1 MNQPPDQINKPVCH
15 CCCFLQ
21 LGRELPWVPPR
32 TWNSEAHGPGTF
44 VPSSPL
50 PRSHLS
56 SFPRPRAW
64 VEPAAKAPKLLSP
77 PSGLS
82 LKWRPREGPVP
93 GPDEDATDHP
103 GGGIPARYGEEE
115 WLEKEG
121 CQRIT
126 QKSCNLTMETSN
138 LTELYYARV
147 TATDGAGRSATKMTN
162 RFSSLQHTS
171 IKPPDVTCIPKVR
184 SIQMIVHPTY
194 TPIRAQNGHQLTL
207 ENIFQDLLYHL
218 KLRINH
224 TYQMH
229 LEGKQ
234 REFEFVGL
242 TPDTEFL
249 GTIMICIPNLFKEST
264 PYMCRVKTLPDRTWT
279 YSFSGA
285 FLFSLG
291 FLVAGLCYLSYRY
304 ITKPPPP
311 PSSLNVQHI
320 LPFQPLRFIQEHTL
334 IPVFDLSGSGGLAQP
349 VQYSEVKV
357 SDPTEPLGPPPRH
370 SLPEIAYLG
379 QPDFPVLRPSGGPLT
394 RHSPC
399 SPMPPR
405 LLPRAGPR
413 PMHLRELWKL
423 NPPPTLHRLSQRPSF
438 PPTPHGPPRITGLLP
453 TGCAGKGLGET
464 PPVTRSGPKH
474 LGTKGQLQKE
484 VPAGSCSPTGLSLQ
498 EVTPL
503 AMEDPQEAKS
513 SHQCLRVHTDS
524 DSDSDTIG
532 QREPGTRSSLKG
544 QLPLLSSVQ
553 IEGHPGCLPLQTPS
567 LPCSPTDKGPSPWG
581 LLESLVCPSDED
593 PVSKTEAESPGLQA
607 PDLESPTELDSLFR
621 GLALTVQWE
630 S

>member
-1 MNQPPDQINKPVCH
+1 M
-15 CCCFLQ
+15 
-21 LGRELPWVPPR
+21 
-32 TWNSEAHGPGTF
+32 PGW
-44 VPSSPL
+44 SQL
-50 PRSHLS
+50 PRRQSFSALPLGSVWSGDRKRALCPAPMRTLLTILAAGSLVAHIAEDTSDLLQHVKFQS
-56 SFPRPRAW
+56 SNFENILTWDGRL
-64 VEPAAKAPKLLSP
+64 ESAPDTVYSVQYK
-77 PSGLS
+77 
-82 LKWRPREGPVP
+82 
-93 GPDEDATDHP
+93 T
-103 GGGIPARYGEEE
+103 YGEGE
-115 WLEKEG
+115 WLEKKG

-126 QKSCNLTMETSN
+126 RKSCNLTVETGN

-147 TATDGAGRSATKMTN
+147 TATDGAGRSATKMTD
-162 RFSSLQHTS
+162 RFSPLQHTS

-194 TPIRAQNGHQLTL
+194 TPIRARNGHQLTL
-207 ENIFQDLLYHL
+207 ENIFQDLLYRL
-218 KLRINH
+218 KLHINH

-229 LEGKQ
+229 FEGKQ

-242 TPDTEFL
+242 TPDTEFR

-264 PYMCRVKTLPDRTWT
+264 PYVCQVKTLPDRTWT

-285 FLFSLG
+285 FLFSMG

-311 PSSLNVQHI
+311 PSSLDVQHI
-320 LPFQPLRFIQEHTL
+320 LPFQPLGFIQEHTL
-334 IPVFDLSGSGGLAQP
+334 IPIFDLSGSGGLAQP

-357 SDPTEPLGPPPRH
+357 SNPKEPPGPPPRH

-379 QPDFPVLRPSGGPLT
+379 QPELSVLRPSGVPPHQALPTPSYAPQAASEGRPLSYAPQGT
-394 RHSPC
+394 LEAK
-399 SPMPPR
+399 PPSYTPQAVSEAQ
-405 LLPRAGPR
+405 LPSYTPRATPDS
-413 PMHLRELWKL
+413 W
-423 NPPPTLHRLSQRPSF
+423 PPSY
-438 PPTPHGPPRITGLLP
+438 GM
-453 TGCAGKGLGET
+453 CGEGSGRDS

-474 LGTKGQLQKE
+474 FGTKGQLQKE
-484 VPAGSCSPTGLSLQ
+484 VLARSCSPGGLSLQ
-498 EVTPL
+498 EVTSL

-513 SHQCLRVHTDS
+513 FHQRLGV

-567 LPCSPTDKGPSPWG
+567 LPCSPTDEGPRPWG

-593 PVSKTEAESPGLQA
+593 PESKTEAESPGLQA
-607 PDLESPTELDSLFR
+607 PDLESPTELDSLFQ